1 MRSCSSAVALACAAR
16 RRRSGEA
23 ACLSVL
29 VQTIVLMTV
38 DGACVVCC
46 RIVLCRRWL
55 SHVTRVSSQSGPGG
69 DWAVELSLCP
79 DDGTSD
85 DDGVLVLRLSS
96 AGVSVKPVVMSFADN
111 LGGPATLDV
120 SQKRFVKQDFG
131 DMVYTVPDACL
142 HRISSSPLQH
152 TSLRSDGN
160 VQSAPHEGVPASVWQ
175 QVARRSPGVTQ
186 TVRSP
191 RIHPHGGLRPPRSHA
206 HIIWADASAVMRV
219 WVRARVCRSSSR
231 FCQQASARTRACGA
245 A

>member
-1 MRSCSSAVALACAAR
+1 MLVRA
-16 RRRSGEA
+16 
-23 ACLSVL
+23 

-120 SQKRFVKQDFG
+120 SQQLFVQQDAG
-131 DMVYTVPDACL
+131 GMVYTVPDACL

-160 VQSAPHEGVPASVWQ
+160 VQSALHEGVPASVWQ
-175 QVARRSPGVTQ
+175 QVARRSPGVKKLVQYAALATCQ
-186 TVRSP
+186 QQRVMLCLLGAPLCRRSS
-191 RIHPHGGLRPPRSHA
+191 RCV
-206 HIIWADASAVMRV
+206 WADGSAVMRV
-219 WVRARVCRSSSR
+219 WMRTRVHRSSSR